1 MFNIV
6 YRGNF
11 QTENQLVN
19 DDELPEKAVAFKEGK
34 ELNDLFNLG
43 FILELPVIIPIM
55 FLTIF
60 KIQSME
66 GHIVFNI
73 KTIFIVAVAFLVNY
87 ILKFIHEYI
96 HAILY
101 PIKSEKTI
109 WKYTSNGA
117 YFIYCNT
124 KISKLRFIV
133 ISLAPMILLGIIP
146 FVFWLFIADKID
158 LTISVVYVIM
168 TWIMVFFA
176 MGDLA
181 NVYNTIRQVPKNAK
195 VFNYGLHSYWINE

>member
-1 MFNIV
+1 
-6 YRGNF
+6 
-11 QTENQLVN
+11 
-19 DDELPEKAVAFKEGK
+19 
-34 ELNDLFNLG
+34 
-43 FILELPVIIPIM
+43 
-55 FLTIF
+55 
-60 KIQSME
+60 ME
-66 GHIVFNI
+66 GHIVFNL
-73 KTIFIVAVAFLVNY
+73 KTIFVIAVAFLVNY

-101 PIKSEKTI
+101 PLKSKKTI

-146 FVFWLFIADKID
+146 FVIWLFIADKID

>member
-1 MFNIV
+1 M
-6 YRGNF
+6 
-11 QTENQLVN
+11 
-19 DDELPEKAVAFKEGK
+19 
-34 ELNDLFNLG
+34 
-43 FILELPVIIPIM
+43 LELPVIIPIM
-55 FLTIF
+55 FLTIL

-66 GHIVFNI
+66 GHIVFNL
-73 KTIFIVAVAFLVNY
+73 KTIFVIAAAFLVNY

-101 PIKSEKTI
+101 PLKSKKTI

-117 YFIYCNT
+117 CFLYCNT

-146 FVFWLFIADKID
+146 FVIWLFIADKID